1 MDKTYIVGIKNKT
14 MLISKSLLTVDSQ
27 KIEVTNGLFLQ
38 VIFTSKNAK
47 FFESSVSKVHFIFLS
62 FEFM

>member
-14 MLISKSLLTVDSQ
+14 MLISKSLLIVDSQ

-38 VIFTSKNAK
+38 VIFTSKNEK
-47 FFESSVSKVHFIFLS
+47 FFESSVSKVNFIFLS